1 MRSEGMSATATKAEP
16 RQQDRRGGEAPFLS
30 CCRGF
35 APLIVAFGSV
45 MFACPSSQAQ
55 GPSTI
60 EDRVAAVCDLVAEEP
75 IPPLTEKR
83 VAETSVFAES
93 DDAAAWLYQE
103 VAPEPASSGSIT
115 QTDLAT
121 VESGVDAAAG
131 DSELVRTP
139 RPRPAAPKPPT
150 GRAAAF
156 VAPEAEFLRRF
167 AGSFSGSGQIQ
178 RSATQS
184 PNNVRC
190 TLNGQPSETGIAISG
205 KCGSFFF
212 SKRIAADIRY
222 DRQTGRYSGVYVG
235 AGMGPAQLAG
245 RRHGDAVVLTVTWP
259 KPVYGD
265 TKATMTIV
273 NPGNRSLLITV
284 SDRLEAEGRSTEVT
298 RLALDQR

>member
-1 MRSEGMSATATKAEP
+1 M
-16 RQQDRRGGEAPFLS
+16 L
-30 CCRGF
+30 
-35 APLIVAFGSV
+35 
-45 MFACPSSQAQ
+45 ACPSSQAQ
-55 GPSTI
+55 GSSTI
-60 EDRVAAVCDLVAEEP
+60 EDRVDAVFDLVAEEP

-103 VAPEPASSGSIT
+103 VAPESASSGSIVE
-115 QTDLAT
+115 TDLAK
-121 VESGVDAAAG
+121 VESGLDSAAG

-139 RPRPAAPKPPT
+139 RPRPAAPKPPAS
-150 GRAAAF
+150 RAAS

-190 TLNGQPSETGIAISG
+190 TLTGQPSETGIAISG
-205 KCGSFFF
+205 KCRSFIF
-212 SKRIAADIRY
+212 SKRIGADIRY
-222 DRQTGRYSGVYVG
+222 DPQTGRYSGVYVG

-245 RRHGDAVVLTVTWP
+245 RRHGDSVVLTVTWP
-259 KPVYGD
+259 EPVNGD

-273 NPGNRSLLITV
+273 NPGDRSLLITV
-284 SDRLEAEGRSTEVT
+284 SDRLEAEGRTAEVT